1 MKTTTIETYGQQKAR
16 HHDELNGFEG
26 IFFAFSNEQFAEGM
40 AKVGLSPEDTKQIY
54 SLGAGGYLLK
64 TRSKAWGEILKRH
77 EMERKQLR
85 ANKKALVD
93 ALVYELRNHEFCILR
108 DPQEAVEAIGET
120 METIDKGILKAAI
133 QQYNKQ
139 RAA

>member
-1 MKTTTIETYGQQKAR
+1 
-16 HHDELNGFEG
+16 L
-26 IFFAFSNEQFAEGM
+26 
-40 AKVGLSPEDTKQIY
+40 PKQIF
-54 SLGAGGYLLK
+54 SLGAGGYILK
-64 TRSKAWGEILKRH
+64 TRAKAFGDMMNRH

-108 DPQEAVEAIGET
+108 DPKDAVEAIGET

-133 QQYNKQ
+133 QQHNKL